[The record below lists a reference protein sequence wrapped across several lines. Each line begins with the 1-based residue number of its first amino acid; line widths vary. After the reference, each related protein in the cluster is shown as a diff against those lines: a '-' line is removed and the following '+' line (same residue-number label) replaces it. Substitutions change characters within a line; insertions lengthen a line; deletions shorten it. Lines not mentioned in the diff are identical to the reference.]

1 MEWFELHARLPNHHK
16 IPDLADALGVSQAQ
30 AVGHLVMLWCWCFN
44 YVKDGNLTG
53 IKPRAIARSCGWAG
67 EPEAFLEGLVEA
79 GWVDRDAGEL
89 FVHDWQ
95 DYGGKRLK
103 QGAAHAERMRENR
116 SKGERGS
123 GHVPSRKAHVSV
135 TCDERARTCMA
146 TGHEITGQ
154 DTTAQDKQEGAPA
167 PSRAEEARGD
177 RPKKPRMNRREREQ
191 AKAREEF
198 SPEVGALVDRLSG
211 HVEAFTGEAPEVTGD
226 WFVEMDRLLRLDKRS
241 PEDVAATIDYAFTNA
256 NARRFWP
263 PNVLKPAK
271 LRKNWETLR
280 GQAIRDMA
288 KAGTATKPK
297 NVSDDDVHGFLAM
310 YSGGQP

>member
-16 IPDLADALGVSQAQ
+16 IPDLADALDVSQAQ

-53 IKPRAIARSCGWAG
+53 IKPRSIARSCGWSG
-67 EPEAFLEGLVEA
+67 DPEAFLQGLVDA
-79 GWVDRDAGEL
+79 GWVDSDDDEL
-89 FVHDWQ
+89 LVHDWQ
-95 DYGGKRLK
+95 EYGGKRLR
-103 QGAAHAERMRENR
+103 QGAAHAERMRESR
-116 SKGERGS
+116 SKGPRQS
-123 GHVPSRKAHVSV
+123 GHGRAREAHVKG
-135 TCDERARTCMA
+135 TCDERARMCMA
-146 TGHEITGQ
+146 TEHEITRQ
-154 DTTAQDKQEGAPA
+154 DTTGHDNELGAEAPA
-167 PSRAEEARGD
+167 RAEEAEGD
-177 RPKKPRMNRREREQ
+177 RPKKPKMNRREREQ
-191 AKAREEF
+191 AKVREEF
-198 SPEVGALVDRLSG
+198 SPEVGALVDRLRA
-211 HVEAFTGEAPEVTGD
+211 HVEAFTGEPPNVTGD

-241 PEDVAATIDYAFTNA
+241 PEDVAATIDYAFTNG

-288 KAGTATKPK
+288 KAATATKPK
-297 NVSDDDVHGFLAM
+297 NVSDDDVHSFLAM